1 MSNTT
6 FGRDR
11 VKIYADLAKRLGC
24 CLLGNMKGLCL
35 LREDDTILHGIQAI
49 FGLGSGRP
57 LLENQSH
64 YGCS

>member
-11 VKIYADLAKRLGC
+11 VKIYTDLAKRLGC
-24 CLLGNMKGLCL
+24 CLLSNMKELYL
-35 LREDDTILHGIQAI
+35 LREDDTIPHEIQAI

-57 LLENQSH
+57 LLENQS
-64 YGCS
+64 Y